1 MGEFIITI
9 IFFLI
14 FLSLLGAWYLWYQ
27 NDSFNLDSF
36 SITENK
42 KLDKAI
48 EKLEEINDKIDE
60 IKKRLS

>member
-14 FLSLLGAWYLWYQ
+14 FLSLLGFWYQ